1 VDDRRRGSRSRRLT
15 LAAAAAFVL
24 LASGTSAQ
32 TFETVGV
39 RAQGMAGAFV
49 AVADDATATWWNPA
63 GLAAGPFANLV
74 LDYSETDDAP
84 TNPIS
89 RGIAF
94 GYPALGLS
102 YYRLPVNQFRV
113 LSSTAASAIGRED
126 QGVLTQFGTSVSQ
139 SIGRHFVLGTTVKL
153 LHAAETETEFDVGA
167 ALSYGV
173 LRVGATLRNLREATL
188 ATDAGDVLQLERQVR
203 VGVAFTG
210 HTKGQIDTAT
220 FAFDADLLTFHSVYG
235 EERRA
240 AGGGEIWTKG
250 RVIGLRGGISAN
262 TVGDSYVSA
271 SGGASI
277 APHHGIYIEGQI
289 TRGSDQSR
297 QGWSA
302 GLKLTF

>member
-1 VDDRRRGSRSRRLT
+1 MTRAFVFLVSFVFVSSP
-15 LAAAAAFVL
+15 LAAR
-24 LASGTSAQ
+24 AQ
-32 TFETVGV
+32 MFETVGV

-74 LDYSETDDAP
+74 LDYNETDDAP

-113 LSSTAASAIGRED
+113 LSSTAGSAIGRED

-173 LRVGATLRNLREATL
+173 LRVG
-188 ATDAGDVLQLERQVR
+188 
-203 VGVAFTG
+203 VAFTG
-210 HTKGQIDTAT
+210 HTKGQIETAT

-277 APHHGIYIEGQI
+277 ALHHGIYIEGQI